1 MSGLSL
7 AESVE
12 MLWLVR
18 GCFVGSVDVVGDRI
32 ESEVGVTGKILI
44 LGDDEVGEF
53 ADKYMLGRVVD

>member
-1 MSGLSL
+1 
-7 AESVE
+7 